1 MSDEVE
7 WRDIPGYE
15 GSYQVSR
22 CGRVHSLDRVITCAN
37 RWGGVSDVR
46 RKGKELTPCKTS
58 NGYIQVHLGAEVL
71 CRVHHLVAL
80 AFVPGDTSLQ
90 VNHKNGKRDD
100 NRAENLEWLTCSDNH
115 LHSYRELSRKKHCKT
130 TPVWVGNTRYSSLIE
145 AAKALGV
152 SQGSI
157 HSALTRNHR
166 CCGLRVYE

>member
-1 MSDEVE
+1 MNKAVE

-71 CRVHHLVAL
+71 CRVHRLVAL